1 MPAVV
6 AHGERHA
13 HGADREASD
22 EPVLTVR
29 DELEVPARQ
38 RVKPVCHAHT
48 SVPVIWIRCC

>member
-1 MPAVV
+1 MPEVV
-6 AHGERHA
+6 ADGERRA

-38 RVKPVCHAHT
+38 RVKPVRHAHT